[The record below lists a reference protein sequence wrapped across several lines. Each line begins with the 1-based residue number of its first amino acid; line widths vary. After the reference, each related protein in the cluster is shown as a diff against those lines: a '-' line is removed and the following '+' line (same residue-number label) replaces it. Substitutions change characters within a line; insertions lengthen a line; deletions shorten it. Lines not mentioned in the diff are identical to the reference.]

1 MANIKKS
8 FNFVDGLQVDFDSF
22 VVNNVGNVGVGTSS
36 PSVYLFNVYGDSRV
50 TGLTTTGALSVSGVS
65 TFASDV
71 KIGSAVTITSSTG
84 IVSATSYYGDG
95 SNLTGVFAIA
105 TQGWISVNGNTG
117 LSTTLNV
124 GIGTTQTNTEYDLIV
139 GTGISFAGN
148 SGNAVYTGIIT
159 SSKLDTT
166 QIDTVNISVSGIA
179 TITDIDSG
187 NLKSTGISTLG
198 ITTVTNL
205 TAQQLSISGIS
216 TFSDN
221 IFIGTGAT
229 VGFGGTAYFKGNAKA
244 VFGADDDLEIYHDG
258 NHSQIKDSGTGNLQ
272 LLTSNFRVLSPDGS
286 ETYLSADAN
295 DAVSLYYDNSKKFET
310 TNEGV
315 LVSGGT
321 TTGDL
326 SVSGIS
332 TFTGIVSFA
341 STVTAPV
348 LHAEGGSFD
357 AGTDNQTDVAIVI
370 DEEKS
375 IYTKDGGH
383 LRNLI
388 QKKSDV
394 IIIGQ
399 HDTTLID
406 GIDLRPGTTGG
417 QVKLHS
423 GGTAANVKLETT
435 DTGVNVTGTGSFDSI
450 GIKTSAP
457 STDLQIRKASGN
469 ATLEVISDTGK
480 SSISIGNSVG
490 AGTSSASIN
499 YGSVAGFGAY
509 STDQSFNIINRD
521 TGNVNYFLSNSAASD
536 SGFRWHKGS
545 SNQLMTLSD
554 DGNLGIGKTNPAH
567 KLHVQGISTF
577 TGAAHFDTSITSDSV
592 NSGSFV
598 KSGGSSSEFL
608 MADGSVNPGN
618 FTGNFSGNVNAT
630 TGISTFNDVRATT
643 VGVGTTNPRCA
654 LDLSDAQDGD
664 TGFVLFPSTSTTQR
678 DSITTLI
685 EGAIIYNNTNKR
697 LELYNGTGWVG
708 IATEA

>member
-22 VVNNVGNVGVGTSS
+22 VVNSVGNVGVGTSS

-50 TGLTTTGALSVSGVS
+50 TGFTTTGALSVSGVS

-159 SSKLDTT
+159 SSELNTT
-166 QIDTVNISVSGIA
+166 QIDTGNISVSGIA

-205 TAQQLSISGIS
+205 TAQQLNISGVS

-229 VGFGGTAYFKGNAKA
+229 VGFGSTAYFKGNAKA
-244 VFGADDDLEIYHDG
+244 VFGDSEELNIYHDG
-258 NHSQIKDSGTGNLQ
+258 SNSYVQELGTGALRLVGDTVAIRNSAQ
-272 LLTSNFRVLSPDGS
+272 DMAVFNTG
-286 ETYLSADAN
+286 ADAQLFFN
-295 DAVSLYYDNSKKFET
+295 NSKKLET
-310 TNEGV
+310 TNEGI

-326 SVSGIS
+326 NVSGIS

-348 LHAEGGSFD
+348 LHAEGGSFN
-357 AGTDNQTDVAIVI
+357 AGTDNRTDVAIVI

-388 QKKSDV
+388 EKKSDV

-406 GIDLRPGTTGG
+406 GIDLKPGSTGG

-423 GGTAANVKLETT
+423 GGTTDNVKLETT

-509 STDQSFNIINRD
+509 STNQSFNIINRD
-521 TGNVNYFLSNSAASD
+521 TGNVNYFLSNNAASD
-536 SGFRWHKGS
+536 SGFRWHKGT

-592 NSGSFV
+592 ISGSFV

-608 MADGSVNPGN
+608 MADGSVNSGN
-618 FTGNFSGNVNAT
+618 FTGNLSGNVNT
-630 TGISTFNDVRATT
+630 TSGISTFNDIKANT

-678 DSITTLI
+678 DSISPLI

>member
-22 VVNNVGNVGVGTSS
+22 VVNSVGNVGVGTSS

-95 SNLTGVFAIA
+95 SNLTGVFGIA
-105 TQGWISVNGNTG
+105 TQGWILVNGNTG

-139 GTGISFAGN
+139 GTGISFAGD

-159 SSKLDTT
+159 SSELDTT
-166 QIDTVNISVSGIA
+166 QIDSTNILVSGIA
-179 TITDIDSG
+179 TLTNIDSG

-198 ITTVTNL
+198 VTTVTNL
-205 TAQQLSISGIS
+205 TAQQLSVSGLS
-216 TFSDN
+216 TFS
-221 IFIGTGAT
+221 
-229 VGFGGTAYFKGNAKA
+229 
-244 VFGADDDLEIYHDG
+244 
-258 NHSQIKDSGTGNLQ
+258 
-272 LLTSNFRVLSPDGS
+272 
-286 ETYLSADAN
+286 
-295 DAVSLYYDNSKKFET
+295 
-310 TNEGV
+310 
-315 LVSGGT
+315 
-321 TTGDL
+321 
-326 SVSGIS
+326 
-332 TFTGIVSFA
+332 GIVSFA

-348 LHAEGGSFD
+348 LHIEGGSFNAGFDNFTD
-357 AGTDNQTDVAIVI
+357 AAIVI
-370 DEEKS
+370 DEES
-375 IYTKDGGH
+375 AIYTKDSDR

-399 HDTTLID
+399 HNTSLID
-406 GIDLRPGTTGG
+406 GIDLKPGATGG

-423 GGTAANVKLETT
+423 GGTTDNVKLETT
-435 DTGVNVTGTGSFDSI
+435 GAGVTVFGTTESQQLNVSGVSTFSNDILIGTGATVGFGSTAYFKDNAGIFLGDEEDLRIFHDGTESFIHDNGTGGLVFLTGSSSIEFRRNSIPSEKMLLATPGDSVELYYNNSKKFETTNTGVNISGIGSFDSI
-450 GIKTSAP
+450 GIQTSAP

-509 STDQSFNIINRD
+509 STNQSFNIINRD
-521 TGNVNYFLSNSAASD
+521 TGNVNYFLSNNAASD
-536 SGFRWHKGS
+536 SGFRWHKS
-545 SNQLMTLSD
+545 ITPLMTLNV
-554 DGNLGIGKTNPAH
+554 DGNLGIGETNPAH

-577 TGAAHFDTSITSDSV
+577 TAAAHFDSSIT
-592 NSGSFV
+592 SGSFV
-598 KSGGSSSEFL
+598 KSGGTSSQFL

-618 FTGNFSGNVNAT
+618 FTGNLSGNVNTT

-654 LDLSDAQDGD
+654 LDLSEAQDDD
-664 TGFVLFPSTSTTQR
+664 TGFVLFPSKSTTQR
-678 DSITTLI
+678 NSISPLI
-685 EGAIIYNNTNKR
+685 EGAIIYNNENKR

>member
-95 SNLTGVFAIA
+95 SNLTGVFGIA
-105 TQGWISVNGNTG
+105 TQGWILVNGNTG

-139 GTGISFAGN
+139 GTGISFAGD

-159 SSKLDTT
+159 SSELNTT
-166 QIDTVNISVSGIA
+166 QIDTGNISVSGIA

-198 ITTVTNL
+198 VTTVTNL
-205 TAQQLSISGIS
+205 TAQQLSVSGVSTFNNDVTFTGANYNALWDKSADKLKFADNAKTTFGTGDDLRIFHDSSNSHIDNISGDLFIKNYNKNAVVAR
-216 TFSDN
+216 SDSS
-221 IFIGTGAT
+221 
-229 VGFGGTAYFKGNAKA
+229 
-244 VFGADDDLEIYHDG
+244 LE
-258 NHSQIKDSGTGNLQ
+258 
-272 LLTSNFRVLSPDGS
+272 
-286 ETYLSADAN
+286 
-295 DAVSLYYDNSKKFET
+295 LYYDASIKLET

-321 TTGDL
+321 TTGSL
-326 SVSGIS
+326 SVSGVS
-332 TFTGIVSFA
+332 TFSNDILIGTGATVGFGSTAYFKDNAKAVFGANNDLEIFHDSVNSHISNSTGTLFINQYLDNGDIV
-341 STVTAPV
+341 
-348 LHAEGGSFD
+348 LR
-357 AGTDNQTDVAIVI
+357 TD
-370 DEEKS
+370 
-375 IYTKDGGH
+375 DG
-383 LRNLI
+383 
-388 QKKSDV
+388 
-394 IIIGQ
+394 
-399 HDTTLID
+399 
-406 GIDLRPGTTGG
+406 
-417 QVKLHS
+417 S
-423 GGTAANVKLETT
+423 GGFTNYIVLDGSEGSVNLYHYGSQKLQTT
-435 DTGVNVTGTGSFDSI
+435 STGVNVTGTGSFDSI

-469 ATLEVISDTGK
+469 ATLEVISDTAK
-480 SSISIGNSVG
+480 ASISIGNSVG

-509 STDQSFNIINRD
+509 STNQSFNIINRD
-521 TGNVNYFLSNSAASD
+521 TGNVNYFLSNNAASD
-536 SGFRWHKGS
+536 SGFRWHKS
-545 SNQLMTLSD
+545 ITPLMALSE
-554 DGNLGIGKTNPAH
+554 DGNLGIGETNPAH

-577 TGAAHFDTSITSDSV
+577 TAAAHFDSSVTSDSV
-592 NSGSFV
+592 TSGSFV
-598 KSGGSSSEFL
+598 KSGGTSSQFL
-608 MADGSVNPGN
+608 MADGSVNSGN
-618 FTGNFSGNVNAT
+618 FTGNLSGNVNAE
-630 TGISTFNDVRATT
+630 TGISTFNGVRATT

-654 LDLSDAQDGD
+654 LDLSEARDDD
-664 TGFVLFPSTSTTQR
+664 TGFVLFPSKSTTQR
-678 DSITTLI
+678 NNISPLI
-685 EGAIIYNNTNKR
+685 EGALIYNNTNKR

>member
-22 VVNNVGNVGVGTSS
+22 VVNSVGNVGVGTSS
-36 PSVYLFNVYGDSRV
+36 PSVYLFNVYGDSRI

-95 SNLTGVFAIA
+95 SNLTGVFGIA
-105 TQGWISVNGNTG
+105 TQGWILVNGNTG

-139 GTGISFAGN
+139 GTGISFAGD

-159 SSKLDTT
+159 SSELDTT
-166 QIDTVNISVSGIA
+166 QIDTGNISVSGIA
-179 TITDIDSG
+179 TITNIDSG

-198 ITTVTNL
+198 VTTATDL
-205 TAQQLSISGIS
+205 TAQQLS
-216 TFSDN
+216 
-221 IFIGTGAT
+221 
-229 VGFGGTAYFKGNAKA
+229 
-244 VFGADDDLEIYHDG
+244 
-258 NHSQIKDSGTGNLQ
+258 
-272 LLTSNFRVLSPDGS
+272 
-286 ETYLSADAN
+286 
-295 DAVSLYYDNSKKFET
+295 
-310 TNEGV
+310 
-315 LVSGGT
+315 VSG
-321 TTGDL
+321 L
-326 SVSGIS
+326 S

-348 LHAEGGSFD
+348 LHIEGGSFD

-406 GIDLRPGTTGG
+406 GIDLKPGVTGG

-423 GGTAANVKLETT
+423 GGTTDNVKLETT
-435 DTGVNVTGTGSFDSI
+435 GAGVTVFGTTESQQLNVSGVSTFSNDILIGTGATVGFGSTAYFKDNAKAVFGDSEELYIYHDGSNSYVQELGTGALRLVGDTVAIRNSAQDMAVFNTGADAQLFYNNSKKFETTNTGVNVTGTGSFESI
-450 GIKTSAP
+450 GIQTSAP

-469 ATLEVISDTGK
+469 ATLEVISDTAK
-480 SSISIGNSVG
+480 ASISIGNSVG
-490 AGTSSASIN
+490 AGNSSASIN
-499 YGSVAGFGAY
+499 YGSVAGFGVY
-509 STDQSFNIINRD
+509 STNQSFNIINRG
-521 TGNVNYFLSNSAASD
+521 TGNVNYFLSNNAASD
-536 SGFRWHKGS
+536 SGFRWHKS
-545 SNQLMTLSD
+545 ITPLMALSE
-554 DGNLGIGKTNPAH
+554 DGNLGIGETNPAH

-577 TGAAHFDTSITSDSV
+577 TGNAHFDNNVTINGT
-592 NSGSFV
+592 
-598 KSGGSSSEFL
+598 L
-608 MADGSVNPGN
+608 TADL
-618 FTGNFSGNVNAT
+618 TGNVTGNVTGNLSGNVNTT
-630 TGISTFNDVRATT
+630 TGISTFNDIKVSE
-643 VGVGTTNPRCA
+643 VGIGTTSPRCV
-654 LDLSDAQDGD
+654 LDLGESAGD
-664 TGFVLFPSTSTTQR
+664 DRGFVLFPSTSTTQR
-678 DSITTLI
+678 NSISPLI
-685 EGAIIYNNTNKR
+685 EGAIIYNNENKR

-708 IATEA
+708 IATEV